1 MTKEYQNK
9 QQIIKNI
16 KEGQYSWEK
25 VMKGEKNLSWAKKI
39 KKLEKKIQKARKE
52 FTKIRMLLLFELGK
66 KLEEDYKNGGNK
78 YDKHLAW
85 RIYKSFEKTYPW
97 MPYNKD

>member
-25 VMKGEKNLSWAKKI
+25 VMKGEKNLS
-39 KKLEKKIQKARKE
+39 
-52 FTKIRMLLLFELGK
+52 
-66 KLEEDYKNGGNK
+66 
-78 YDKHLAW
+78 
-85 RIYKSFEKTYPW
+85 
-97 MPYNKD
+97 